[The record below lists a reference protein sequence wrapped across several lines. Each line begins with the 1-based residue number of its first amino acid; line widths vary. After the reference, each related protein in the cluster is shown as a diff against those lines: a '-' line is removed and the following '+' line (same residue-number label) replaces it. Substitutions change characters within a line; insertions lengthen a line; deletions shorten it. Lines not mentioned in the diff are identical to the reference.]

1 MKYENLETLRKAKG
15 YTVEELIRNVSMLNG
30 SNVNDDSKL
39 RNKYYRWQNGG
50 NIAVVDMIALHK
62 ICGVSTDCILGIK
75 PLEISG

>member
-1 MKYENLETLRKAKG
+1 MKYENLETLRKAKS
-15 YTVEELIRNVSMLNG
+15 YTVEELIRNVSVLNG
-30 SNVNDDSKL
+30 SSVNDDSKL

-62 ICGVSTDCILGIK
+62 IFGVSTDCILGIK

>member
-15 YTVEELIRNVSMLNG
+15 YTVEELIRNVSVLNG

-62 ICGVSTDCILGIK
+62 IFGVSTDCILGIK

>member
-1 MKYENLETLRKAKG
+1 MKYKNLETLRKAKG
-15 YTVEELIRNVSMLNG
+15 YTVEELIRNVSVLTG
-30 SNVNDDSKL
+30 SNVNDDSRL

-62 ICGVSTDCILGIK
+62 ILGVSTDCILGIK

>member
-1 MKYENLETLRKAKG
+1 MKYKNLETLRKAKG

-62 ICGVSTDCILGIK
+62 IFGVSTDCILGIK

>member
-50 NIAVVDMIALHK
+50 NIAVVDMSALHK
-62 ICGVSTDCILGIK
+62 IFGVSTDCILGIK

>member
-1 MKYENLETLRKAKG
+1 MKYENLYSFRKAKG

-62 ICGVSTDCILGIK
+62 IFGVSTDCILGIK

>member
-15 YTVEELIRNVSMLNG
+15 YTVEELIRNVSVLNG
-30 SNVNDDSKL
+30 SSVNDDSKL

-62 ICGVSTDCILGIK
+62 IFGVSTDCILGIK

>member
-15 YTVEELIRNVSMLNG
+15 FTVEELIQKVSEENG
-30 SNVNDDSKL
+30 MRTCDDSKL

-50 NIAVVDMIALHK
+50 NIALHK
-62 ICGVSTDCILGIK
+62 IFGVSTDCILGIK

>member
-1 MKYENLETLRKAKG
+1 MKYKNLETLRKAKG

-62 ICGVSTDCILGIK
+62 IFGVSTDCILGIK
-75 PLEISG
+75 PLEVSG

>member
-62 ICGVSTDCILGIK
+62 IFGVSTDCILGIK

>member
-1 MKYENLETLRKAKG
+1 MKYKNLETLRKAKG
-15 YTVEELIRNVSMLNG
+15 YTVEELIRNVSVLNG

-62 ICGVSTDCILGIK
+62 IFGVSTDCILGIK

>member
-15 YTVEELIRNVSMLNG
+15 YTVEELIRNVSVLNG

-39 RNKYYRWQNGG
+39 RNKHYRWQNGG

-62 ICGVSTDCILGIK
+62 IFGVSTDCILGIK

>member
-15 YTVEELIRNVSMLNG
+15 FTVEELIQKVSEENG
-30 SNVNDDSKL
+30 MRTCDDSKL

-62 ICGVSTDCILGIK
+62 IFGVSIDCILGIK